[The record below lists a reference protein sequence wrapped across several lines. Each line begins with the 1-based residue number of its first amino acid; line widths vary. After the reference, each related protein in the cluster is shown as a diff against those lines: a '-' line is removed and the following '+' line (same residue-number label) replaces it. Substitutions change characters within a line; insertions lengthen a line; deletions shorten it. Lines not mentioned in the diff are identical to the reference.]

1 MAWLG
6 PFDAGDSAGW
16 ATAIADARARWQR
29 LVDTG
34 GLTCGTADRYLRAF
48 QGFTRYAVAHGVVR
62 FDGVSPEIGRRYIYA
77 SVSAN
82 ERPSASTSRL
92 RLAAVRD
99 AYRGLIEAGL
109 CGVDPTAGLTV
120 ERHLGVRALDPL
132 TPLEVDRLRNA
143 SRLRPSDKL
152 RPAMVAAA
160 LLGASHSEIAGLV
173 VDDLDVG
180 GASLRLGRA
189 TSATRLVALDK
200 LSLQSLRARMSAL
213 RRLHRRSSCGC
224 YPDVVALALHKP
236 APAYR
241 PQSVA
246 PTVSMNLSRALEAAG
261 SDDPGCDH
269 GRYGSSPRTRSMPTP
284 AGLRMSPGSW
294 ACDPWT
300 PRCVW
305 WIGRGRSGGVR

>member
-1 MAWLG
+1 MPAKALASQCLEYWI
-6 PFDAGDSAGW
+6 
-16 ATAIADARARWQR
+16 TAVPVQVASGE
-29 LVDTG
+29 VHG
-34 GLTCGTADRYLRAF
+34 GRYTRGTADRYLCAF
-48 QGFTRYAVAHGVVR
+48 EAFTRYARAHRVER
-62 FDGVSPEIGRRYIYA
+62 CDGASSAICRGYIYA
-77 SVSAN
+77 GVSASQ
-82 ERPSASTSRL
+82 RPSASTSRV

-99 AYRGLIEAGL
+99 TYRGLIEAGV
-109 CGVDPTAGLTV
+109 CAVDPTAGLTV
-120 ERHLGVRALDPL
+120 ERRVSPAALAPL
-132 TPLEVDRLRNA
+132 TPPEVDRLHIA
-143 SRLRPSDKL
+143 SRLRTSDTL
-152 RPAMVAAA
+152 RPAVVAAA

-200 LSLQSLRARMSAL
+200 LSLQSLRARVSAL